1 MNYGKVRLSENDI
14 EVLMFLG
21 KYKMMLGSDCKKI
34 YKSKDYHRKRLKVLE
49 REKYIRRINKLY
61 IKLDDKGTKL
71 VKDFGYDYSFLCR
84 KKQYIGRLNEIA
96 KIAALTI
103 DSDMDFVA
111 SWNLKDRAMLT
122 QTSRKYLGK
131 LKYQQK
137 DNIVYY
143 ISKNKQIVY
152 ISQIINDI
160 QKIVSYKNII
170 IFVENMKIINKN
182 RNFVFGK
189 ESTIIINPTSRNLEI
204 MRRIEQIDFY
214 YVIKEIYYNE
224 EVLLSN
230 WKKAD
235 YMTESGNYIIVMPF
249 IDTEK
254 LYRLNMFY
262 KNNQKTNRKID
273 IVTLNENKEKI
284 DEILTSKAN
293 IVAIDRWLGGMYESK

>member
-160 QKIVSYKNII
+160 QKIVSW
-170 IFVENMKIINKN
+170 INKN
-182 RNFVFGK
+182 LQLLL
-189 ESTIIINPTSRNLEI
+189 IQHLEI
-204 MRRIEQIDFY
+204 
-214 YVIKEIYYNE
+214 
-224 EVLLSN
+224 
-230 WKKAD
+230 
-235 YMTESGNYIIVMPF
+235 
-249 IDTEK
+249 
-254 LYRLNMFY
+254 
-262 KNNQKTNRKID
+262 
-273 IVTLNENKEKI
+273 
-284 DEILTSKAN
+284 
-293 IVAIDRWLGGMYESK
+293 

>member
-254 LYRLNMFY
+254 LYRLN
-262 KNNQKTNRKID
+262 

>member
-1 MNYGKVRLSENDI
+1 
-14 EVLMFLG
+14 
-21 KYKMMLGSDCKKI
+21 
-34 YKSKDYHRKRLKVLE
+34 
-49 REKYIRRINKLY
+49 
-61 IKLDDKGTKL
+61 
-71 VKDFGYDYSFLCR
+71 
-84 KKQYIGRLNEIA
+84 
-96 KIAALTI
+96 
-103 DSDMDFVA
+103 
-111 SWNLKDRAMLT
+111 
-122 QTSRKYLGK
+122 
-131 LKYQQK
+131 
-137 DNIVYY
+137 
-143 ISKNKQIVY
+143 
-152 ISQIINDI
+152 
-160 QKIVSYKNII
+160 
-170 IFVENMKIINKN
+170 
-182 RNFVFGK
+182 
-189 ESTIIINPTSRNLEI
+189 